1 MGIVRDTLH
10 VVQEDLNCLGLMT
23 SLKSPIIRT
32 TLLDKFCFLEL
43 ACSKNVLLIKKL
55 CWLAHFLY
63 PADLLCFK
71 TPWLSQGKG
80 WTVAKRH
87 PGLQTPMLFSATPY
101 PFQFFRETL
110 CFKNEITESTASFIM
125 GIQKWFHCTSLLQFA
140 VHNHEVSW
148 RLFSLAKYAL
158 FLLSVFT
165 LSVRFLFTELK
176 S

>member
-87 PGLQTPMLFSATPY
+87 PGSKHQCYSLPPPTPFNFSEKPCVFKMKLQNLRPVLSW
-101 PFQFFRETL
+101 E
-110 CFKNEITESTASFIM
+110 FKNDSIVPAYYNLQYTIM
-125 GIQKWFHCTSLLQFA
+125 
-140 VHNHEVSW
+140 
-148 RLFSLAKYAL
+148 RLVDFF
-158 FLLSVFT
+158 FL
-165 LSVRFLFTELK
+165 
-176 S
+176 